1 VAGYYA
7 SGDSARPGFGWF
19 FGRDA
24 LYTLYAADS
33 YGDFALA
40 RSELEFLIKRQ
51 RDDGKMMH
59 EYSQTAAEVDWKSL
73 PYEYAAADATPLF
86 LTTTLDYVRSS
97 GDLAFLKTHRNAVTK
112 AWNFETTHDAD
123 GDGIYD
129 NAQGTGWVESW
140 PGVMPKQE
148 VYLALLD
155 EQASRAMTELADL
168 LGDSQL
174 STAATARAA
183 KLHATIEKEYYRP
196 STDTY
201 AFSWNNGTLDDTAT
215 IFPVIAWWNGGAGL
229 DHAGASLRRWASHD
243 FATDWGARDVAASAG
258 VFDGMSY
265 HQGSVWPLFTGWAAM
280 AQYCAGN
287 ALAGYQ
293 ALMENA
299 DLTTQQDP
307 GAVTE
312 LLSGDFF
319 EPFGRSTSHQL
330 WSSAMVAIPVLRGMF
345 GIEADGL
352 HHSLKVTPHLPADW
366 DKAEVKRLHVG
377 DSMVDVM
384 YRRDGIA
391 MEVSLRQVSGDEVRL
406 DGSASGGML
415 RVPLPAV
422 EVSVKHGLPLRGA
435 RTAQMKVL
443 SEKVEG
449 RSLRLEVEGT
459 AASDGILHLRRNDAA
474 ASVKA
479 EGATLEGDRLQVNF
493 GAGSDYVTRVVT
505 LHW

>member
-1 VAGYYA
+1 
-7 SGDSARPGFGWF
+7 
-19 FGRDA
+19 
-24 LYTLYAADS
+24 
-33 YGDFALA
+33 
-40 RSELEFLIKRQ
+40 
-51 RDDGKMMH
+51 
-59 EYSQTAAEVDWKSL
+59 
-73 PYEYAAADATPLF
+73 
-86 LTTTLDYVRSS
+86 
-97 GDLAFLKTHRNAVTK
+97 
-112 AWNFETTHDAD
+112 
-123 GDGIYD
+123 
-129 NAQGTGWVESW
+129 
-140 PGVMPKQE
+140 
-148 VYLALLD
+148 
-155 EQASRAMTELADL
+155 
-168 LGDSQL
+168 
-174 STAATARAA
+174 
-183 KLHATIEKEYYRP
+183 
-196 STDTY
+196 
-201 AFSWNNGTLDDTAT
+201 
-215 IFPVIAWWNGGAGL
+215 
-229 DHAGASLRRWASHD
+229 
-243 FATDWGARDVAASAG
+243 
-258 VFDGMSY
+258 
-265 HQGSVWPLFTGWAAM
+265 
-280 AQYCAGN
+280 
-287 ALAGYQ
+287 
-293 ALMENA
+293 MENA

-415 RVPLPAV
+415 RVLLPAV